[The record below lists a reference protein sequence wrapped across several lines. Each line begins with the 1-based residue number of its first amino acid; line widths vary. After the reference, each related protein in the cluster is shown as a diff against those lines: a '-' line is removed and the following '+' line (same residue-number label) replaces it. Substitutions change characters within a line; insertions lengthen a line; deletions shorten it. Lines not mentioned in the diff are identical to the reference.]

1 MKIKHILL
9 YILFVVSFVHR
20 SCQDGFQKELSINI
34 AFPPILER
42 REGIPTGKRLIRDI
56 NFLN

>member
-1 MKIKHILL
+1 MKIKNILL

-42 REGIPTGKRLIRDI
+42 REGIPTGRDI